1 MIRLASVM
9 NILIT
14 TISSITIR
22 GALAPPIVS
31 SAYLNGNNKY
41 NFAHDVMCY

>member
-14 TISSITIR
+14 TISSITIG
-22 GALAPPIVS
+22 GANAPLIVS
-31 SAYLNGNNKY
+31 SAYLIRNNEY
-41 NFAHDVMCY
+41 NFAHNVMCY